1 MDLVVQ
7 KYGGTSVGTTE
18 KIKHIAKNIS
28 KKSKLGES
36 IVIVVS
42 AMAGETDRL
51 DKIARK
57 ISGIPNEKEYDQVIS
72 AGEKI
77 SAGLLSIALI
87 EKMLKLSH

>member
-28 KKSKLGES
+28 KKSKLGQS

-42 AMAGETDRL
+42 SIAGEGC
-51 DKIARK
+51 
-57 ISGIPNEKEYDQVIS
+57 GICK
-72 AGEKI
+72 
-77 SAGLLSIALI
+77 
-87 EKMLKLSH
+87 